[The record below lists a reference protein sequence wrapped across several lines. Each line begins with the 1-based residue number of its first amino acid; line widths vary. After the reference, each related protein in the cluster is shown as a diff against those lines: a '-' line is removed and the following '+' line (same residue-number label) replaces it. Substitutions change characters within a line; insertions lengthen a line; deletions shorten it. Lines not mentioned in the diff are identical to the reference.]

1 MPIHDIEIEKKAL
14 AKEYKE
20 LLRISYQSLSKD
32 DKKLIR
38 KAFDYAV
45 DAHQHQRR
53 KSGEAYIFH
62 PIAVAKIVASEI
74 GLDAVSIASALI
86 HDVVEDNN
94 DHTLERIQKEFGD
107 KIAKIVDGLTKI
119 GKLNTKGYSDVSIQ
133 AENYRKMLLTLNE
146 DVRVIIIKI
155 ADRLH
160 NMQTLGSMPYEKQI
174 QKASETLYI
183 YAPLAH
189 RIGLY
194 NIKTELEDLGLKY
207 TDPDTY
213 DEISKKLIES
223 KKDQD
228 EYIDKF
234 NSIISSTL
242 TKEKL
247 KYNIKGRTKSIF
259 SINNKM
265 IRQGISFEEVYD
277 KFAVRIVYKSK
288 PEKEKF
294 IAWKIYSI
302 ITDNFTPNPTRLR
315 DWISAPKST
324 GYEAL
329 HITVVGPKSKW
340 VEVQIRSE
348 RMDEIAEKGYAAHY
362 KYKQKDDTNDNLDS
376 WINKLQEALENSETN
391 AVDFVEQFKLN
402 LYSKEI
408 FVFTPTGDLKS
419 LPKGATPLD
428 FAFAIHTEVG
438 LKTRGAKV
446 NGKLVPLSH
455 ILKSGDQVDI
465 MTSENVKP
473 TVNWLDFVVTSK
485 AKSKIKSSLNI
496 EKKIIAIEGKQIL
509 KRKLKQFKIKLDD
522 KISGYMMKFFKINAS
537 NDLFYDVGIGKID
550 NKQIK
555 RFVSDYNSSFIGF
568 IRRRIGSNN
577 KKVDK
582 INEIEHS
589 IKFDKLIFG
598 KDQELLKYSMANCCE
613 PIPGDPVFGFVSVND
628 GIKVHKKD
636 CPNSISLRSNYA
648 YRIISAKWID
658 SQSHEFNT
666 KISLTGIDD
675 IGIIS
680 QIAATVS
687 DSMNVNMNKLSF
699 ESNDGVFTGTI
710 SLEVKNKVILNKL
723 LKSLKKIDGID
734 NVSRN

>member
-1 MPIHDIEIEKKAL
+1 MLVEDKILPREINNLYIDLVEG
-14 AKEYKE
+14 
-20 LLRISYQSLSKD
+20 SYQKLNENEKEIIKDSL
-32 DKKLIR
+32 II
-38 KAFDYAV
+38 AYN
-45 DAHQHQRR
+45 AHDGQLR
-53 KSGEAYIFH
+53 KSGEPYIYH
-62 PIAVAKIVASEI
+62 PLGVAKIVSHNI
-74 GLDAVSIASALI
+74 GLDCDSISAALL
-86 HDVVEDNN
+86 HDVVEDTKLTAKDIKKAVGKN
-94 DHTLERIQKEFGD
+94 
-107 KIAKIVDGLTKI
+107 IAKIVDGLTKI
-119 GKLNTKGYSDVSIQ
+119 STLSKSKDHSVQ
-133 AENYRKMLLTLNE
+133 AENYRRMLLTLHN
-146 DVRVIIIKI
+146 DIRVILIKI

-160 NMQTLGSMPYEKQI
+160 NMRTIEYLNDIKKEKI
-174 QKASETLYI
+174 ASESLYI

-189 RIGLY
+189 RVGLF
-194 NIKTELEDLGLKY
+194 NLKNELEDLSLKTINPKIY
-207 TDPDTY
+207 KSIKEKFDKSQQSQEKY
-213 DEISKKLIES
+213 IES
-223 KKDQD
+223 FK
-228 EYIDKF
+228 
-234 NSIISSTL
+234 NLIIQNL
-242 TKEKL
+242 DNQKI
-247 KYNIKGRTKSIF
+247 KYSIKGRNKSIY

-265 IRQGISFEEVYD
+265 QKKNISFNEVYD
-277 KFAVRIVYKSK
+277 RFAIRIIYKSSK
-288 PEKEKF
+288 KDEKF

-302 ITDNFTPNPTRLR
+302 ISDNFTPNPARFK
-315 DWISAPKST
+315 DWITYPKVN

-329 HITVVGPKSKW
+329 HLTVIGPENRW
-340 VEVQIRSE
+340 VEIQIRSE

-362 KYKQKDDTNDNLDS
+362 NYKHGETKQKEVDVWL
-376 WINKLQEALENSETN
+376 NKLQDVLIDDSQHAI
-391 AVDFVEQFKLN
+391 DFVEDFKLN
-402 LYSKEI
+402 FYSEEI
-408 FVFTPTGDLKS
+408 YVFTPKGDLKS
-419 LPKGATPLD
+419 IKSGSTALD
-428 FAFAIHTEVG
+428 FAFHVHTDIG
-438 LKTRGAKV
+438 TKTRGARV

-496 EKKIIAIEGKQIL
+496 EKKRIAIEGKQIL

-522 KISGYMMKFFKINAS
+522 KVSGHIMKFFKINAS
-537 NDLFYDVGIGKID
+537 NDLFYNVGIGKID

-598 KDQELLKYSMANCCE
+598 KDQESLKYSMANCCE

-648 YRIISAKWID
+648 YRVISAKWID

-680 QIAATVS
+680 QIAATIS
-687 DSMNVNMNKLSF
+687 GLMNVNMNKLSF
-699 ESNDGVFTGTI
+699 ESNDGFFTGTI

-734 NVSRN
+734 KVSRN